1 MTSTH
6 VTKAIRRTTL
16 GIALGLSVVAT
27 STTGY
32 AQTAIKFSLDWKFE
46 GPGAPF
52 LVALEKGYFKAEGL
66 DVTIDTGNG
75 SVEPLNRLA
84 SGTYDMAFGDVNS
97 LVKFQDK
104 NPGTR
109 IKAVYM
115 LYNNPPF
122 AIIGRK
128 SKGVNSPKDLEGK
141 KLGAPAADGA
151 YAQWPIFVSAN
162 KIDASKVQIQNIG
175 FPVREPMLI
184 SGDVDAIT
192 GFAFSAYLN
201 VAKNVPKGDATVFL
215 MAEYG
220 VKLYGNVIM
229 VHPKFAAEKPEA
241 VKGFLRAFTK
251 GLKETVANPEAAV
264 AYVLPRNPV
273 AKKDDELERLNYAL
287 QKNILT
293 DEVKANGYGGIDN
306 ARMEVALQQI
316 ATTYS
321 FEKKPKV
328 EDVFDASFLP
338 PAAMRSV
345 K

>member
-1 MTSTH
+1 MTSINLT
-6 VTKAIRRTTL
+6 TALRRTAL
-16 GIALGLSVVAT
+16 GLALGLSAIAAT
-27 STTGY
+27 SAAH
-32 AQTAIKFSLDWKFE
+32 AQTAVKFSLDWKFE
-46 GPGAPF
+46 GPSSPF
-52 LVALEKGYFKAEGL
+52 LVAIDKGYFNAEGL
-66 DVTIDTGNG
+66 DVTIDTGAG

-84 SGTYDMAFGDVNS
+84 GGSYDMAFGDINS
-97 LVKFQDK
+97 LVKFLDK
-104 NPGTR
+104 NPSTK
-109 IKAVYM
+109 IKGVFM

-122 AIIGRK
+122 AVVGRK

-141 KLGAPAADGA
+141 KLGAPVADGA
-151 YAQWPIFVSAN
+151 YAQWPIFVAAN
-162 KIDASKVQIQNIG
+162 KIDASKVQVQNIG

-184 SGDVDAIT
+184 TGDVDAIT
-192 GFAFSAYLN
+192 GFAFSSYLN

-220 VKLYGNVIM
+220 VKLYGNAIM

-241 VKGFLRAFTK
+241 VKGFLRAFVK
-251 GLKETVANPEAAV
+251 GLKDVVANPEAAM
-264 AYVLPRNPV
+264 ASVLPRNPV

-287 QKNILT
+287 EKNILT

-306 ARMEVALQQI
+306 ARMEVALEQI

-328 EDVFDASFLP
+328 EDIFDASFLP
-338 PAAMRSV
+338 PATMRSV